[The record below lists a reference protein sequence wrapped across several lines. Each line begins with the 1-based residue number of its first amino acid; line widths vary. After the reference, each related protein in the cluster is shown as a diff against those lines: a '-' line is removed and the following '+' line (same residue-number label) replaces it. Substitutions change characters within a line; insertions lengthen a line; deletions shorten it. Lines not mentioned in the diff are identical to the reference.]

1 MMILE
6 INHKHWEV
14 KKVPSNDPLLYYD
27 GGFSRGATWC
37 GNQIIALSDDLNLY
51 TAPTVILHEL
61 SHAFLASTQVSVP
74 ESFSEEQ
81 VCNFVA
87 DYSKQILEMASSVYQ
102 TLYVKE
108 ADNQ

>member
-1 MMILE
+1 MLIE
-6 INHKHWEV
+6 INEKYWEI

-37 GNQIIALSDDLNLY
+37 TSQVIALSDDLNLY
-51 TAPTVILHEL
+51 TASTVILHEL

-74 ESFSEEQ
+74 ESFNEEQ

-87 DYSKQILEMASSVYQ
+87 DYGEQIQRMASSIYQ

-108 ADNQ
+108 ADSK